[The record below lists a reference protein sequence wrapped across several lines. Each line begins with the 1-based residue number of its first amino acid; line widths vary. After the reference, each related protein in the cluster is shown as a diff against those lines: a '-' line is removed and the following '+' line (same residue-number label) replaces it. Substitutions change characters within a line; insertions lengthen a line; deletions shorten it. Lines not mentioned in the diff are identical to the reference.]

1 MIRTQMPECFHP
13 LRLSHSCFTTPYSS
27 LIDQAGITT
36 FPVCGTLGFTE
47 VPGDNEIG
55 VWPPPPVSRH
65 VCVSS
70 CHRNGTCKAVSYAKQ
85 YKLCSYY
92 SKYMKDDHLIEDGSS
107 NFEHYDEVC
116 RKRGYWESEDVSV
129 VSIGLGDWGVMLL
142 KYNDRFRVL
151 LLLLLLLLP
160 ASLWDEG
167 EALTTLLYELKVFC
181 VNRVPVSCQTHKQ
194 FLRKAGWT
202 ICRVTK
208 NWVPRKRG
216 NPQDTKL

>member
-13 LRLSHSCFTTPYSS
+13 LRLSHLCFSTPYSS

-70 CHRNGTCKAVSYAKQ
+70 CHRNSTCKAVSYAKQ

-92 SKYMKDDHLIEDGSS
+92 RKYMKDDHLIEDRSS

-129 VSIGLGDWGVMLL
+129 VSVGLGDWGVMLL

-151 LLLLLLLLP
+151 LLLLLLPP
-160 ASLWDEG
+160 ARGKLWTLYYMSLKSFAWIEYLSPVKLTNNFFERPG
-167 EALTTLLYELKVFC
+167 ELYAE
-181 VNRVPVSCQTHKQ
+181 
-194 FLRKAGWT
+194 
-202 ICRVTK
+202 
-208 NWVPRKRG
+208 
-216 NPQDTKL
+216 

>member
-1 MIRTQMPECFHP
+1 MFFHP
-13 LRLSHSCFTTPYSS
+13 LTALAVLLVVVNARPAPQDTSNLDLSISS
-27 LIDQAGITT
+27 GNETRITT

-116 RKRGYWESEDVSV
+116 RKRGY
-129 VSIGLGDWGVMLL
+129 
-142 KYNDRFRVL
+142 
-151 LLLLLLLLP
+151 
-160 ASLWDEG
+160 
-167 EALTTLLYELKVFC
+167 
-181 VNRVPVSCQTHKQ
+181 
-194 FLRKAGWT
+194 
-202 ICRVTK
+202 
-208 NWVPRKRG
+208 
-216 NPQDTKL
+216 